1 MSKLTTSPAHKL
13 LSTFDPEVRK
23 VLKELNVKYVEFGDN
38 FYRFEHAGY
47 TCEITFKAKQNE
59 S

>member
-1 MSKLTTSPAHKL
+1 MTDLSTSPAQKL
-13 LSTFDPEVRK
+13 LQTFDPEIRK

-38 FYRFEHAGY
+38 FYQFEHAGY